1 MRRNKLLM
9 VISRTCSVVGCDEYA
24 RLTRKY
30 IAKNKKSKKE
40 VINVDLCY
48 RHRHVGMDG
57 EMIGEFERTPGN
69 ITRKEQEAEDI
80 ESDGPVAKIE
90 LDYDD
95 DNKNAKLVK

>member
-1 MRRNKLLM
+1 M

-30 IAKNKKSKKE
+30 IAKNKSKKKE

-48 RHRHVGMDG
+48 RHRHVGMDQV

-69 ITRKEQEAEDI
+69 ITRKEQEASEDDI
-80 ESDGPVAKIE
+80 DTDGPVAKIE

-95 DNKNAKLVK
+95 DKNAKLVK